1 MYAHH
6 MKTQVTGYYSTRFGE
21 IWNKSLFDLTAE
33 AVDGVLKSAEIAK
46 KQIDAV
52 FFGNMLG
59 GILENNL
66 HAGAKIADLLDIS
79 VPIFRVEGA
88 CASGGMA
95 FHLAHSYITSGK
107 GKTVLVVGA
116 EKMTDVN
123 ADQIIQG
130 LMSAASGEEQ
140 ECGLTFPGLY
150 ALMAVEYLR
159 KYKYTREHLA
169 SVSVKNHAHAARNPL
184 AQFQNKITI
193 QNVLRS
199 ASVADP
205 LGVLDCSPV
214 SDGASAV
221 ILTSDPS
228 LIKKRPGVEVLA
240 TEIATDSIS
249 LLRRNSLVE
258 IQATKE
264 AATKAFRSAKIT
276 PRDISIAEV
285 HDCFSIA
292 ELLAMEDIGFWKK
305 GEAGSRAIQY
315 ETMRGNSSLTVN
327 TSGGLKAAGHPVG
340 ATGVKQIGEIYL
352 QLTHQAG
359 ERQID
364 GQHVR
369 YGLTHNVGGSGGTAV
384 VSIFGI

>member
-1 MYAHH
+1 
-6 MKTQVTGYYSTRFGE
+6 MKSQVIGYYSTPFGE
-21 IWNKSLFDLTAE
+21 LWNKSLFDLTTE
-33 AVDGVLKSAEIAK
+33 AVMGVLKNSDLEK
-46 KQIDAV
+46 NQIDAV

-79 VPIFRVEGA
+79 MPIFRVEGA

-123 ADQIIQG
+123 TDQIIQG

-150 ALMAVEYLR
+150 ALMAREYLR
-159 KYKYTREHLA
+159 KYSYTREHLA
-169 SVSVKNHAHAARNPL
+169 SVSVKNHTHAALNPL
-184 AQFQNKITI
+184 AQFKNQITI
-193 QNVLRS
+193 ENVLTS
-199 ASVADP
+199 SSVADP

-221 ILTSDPS
+221 VITSDS
-228 LIKKRPGVEVLA
+228 NLMKKHKGITILA

-249 LLRRNSLVE
+249 LLRRDSLTE
-258 IQATKE
+258 IRATQE
-264 AATKAFRSAKIT
+264 AASKAFSTAHIA
-276 PRDISIAEV
+276 PQDISIAEV

-292 ELLAMEDIGFWKK
+292 ELLAMEDLGFWKK
-305 GEAGSRAIQY
+305 GEAGKQALQFESQR
-315 ETMRGNSSLTVN
+315 EKGMLTVN

-340 ATGVKQIGEIYL
+340 ATGVKQIGEVYL

-359 ERQID
+359 ARQIKCD
-364 GQHVR
+364 NTTF
-369 YGLTHNVGGSGGTAV
+369 GLTHNVGGSGGTAV
-384 VSIFGI
+384 VSLFGV